1 MQVGAVTTCSK
12 SWWIRVRDRVN
23 HNMCHYCSSVCA
35 GCQQSFVQD
44 GAVLQW
50 AAPAA
55 CTLCFVRF
63 VHISL
68 LRGLLLLL
76 LLLQVVQQEQLAV
89 ASGER

>member
-1 MQVGAVTTCSK
+1 
-12 SWWIRVRDRVN
+12 
-23 HNMCHYCSSVCA
+23 MCHYCSSVCA
-35 GCQQSFVQD
+35 GRQQSFVQD

-55 CTLCFVRF
+55 CTLCTKLSFVSF